1 ELPAVE
7 KYEPAGDGDSPLAL
21 VPSFVN
27 VELASNLA
35 GRRETNTMPQWAGS
49 CWYYLRFMDPDNT
62 EAPINPEIAAY
73 WWEVDN
79 YVGGAEHAVL
89 HLLYARFWHKF
100 LFDIGIVPNDE
111 PFKQLHNPGMILAYA
126 YEREH
131 GWLVASDLVEERDGK
146 FYEKTTNKEV
156 KKIVAKMSKS
166 LKNVVNPDMVCEEH
180 GTDTFRLYE
189 MSMADFKDPAPWN
202 TDAIIGVRRF
212 LERVWKNFA
221 EEPKMAD
228 DDMKAMKLLHKTIK
242 KVGEDIDIY
251 KFNTAISA
259 LMILINGGL
268 PRDMK
273 LQKEWK
279 EAYLKLLHPFA
290 PHIAEELWSL
300 LGHTDSIY
308 NANWPK
314 YDENMIQDDEVT
326 IAVQVN
332 GKLRGTYTFASGATQ
347 EEVAKS
353 VLKDPEIL
361 KWVESKEIIKQIFV
375 SNKLFSIVVK

>member
-1 ELPAVE
+1 MAV
-7 KYEPAGDGDSPLAL
+7 
-21 VPSFVN
+21 
-27 VELASNLA
+27 
-35 GRRETNTMPQWAGS
+35 
-49 CWYYLRFMDPDNT
+49 
-62 EAPINPEIAAY
+62 
-73 WWEVDN
+73 
-79 YVGGAEHAVL
+79 
-89 HLLYARFWHKF
+89 
-100 LFDIGIVPNDE
+100 
-111 PFKQLHNPGMILAYA
+111 
-126 YEREH
+126 
-131 GWLVASDLVEERDGK
+131 DLIEERDGK
-146 FYEKTTNKEV
+146 FYEKTTDKEV

-166 LKNVVNPDMVCEEH
+166 LKNVVNPDAVTEEH
-180 GTDTFRLYE
+180 GVDTFRLYE
-189 MSMADFKDPAPWN
+189 MSMADFKDTAPWN

-212 LERVWKNFA
+212 LERIWKNFA

-279 EAYLKLLHPFA
+279 EDYLKLLHPFA

-308 NANWPK
+308 MASWPK

-332 GKLRGTYTFASGATQ
+332 GKLRGTFVFSADTSE
-347 EEVAKS
+347 EEVSKN
-353 VLKDPEIL
+353 IL
-361 KWVESKEIIKQIFV
+361 QNPDITKWIE
-375 SNKLFSIVVK
+375 